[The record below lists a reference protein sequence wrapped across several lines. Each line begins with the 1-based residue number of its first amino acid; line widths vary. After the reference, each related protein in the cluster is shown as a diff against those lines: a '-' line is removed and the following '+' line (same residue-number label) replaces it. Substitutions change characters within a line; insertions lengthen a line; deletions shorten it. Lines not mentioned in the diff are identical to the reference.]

1 MLRGKNAFITGCN
14 RGIGRAIL
22 DKLMSYDAN
31 IYCAIK
37 KKDADFSEFLEKY
50 NRKSGSRAEI
60 IVLDLSDGDHIKDSI
75 KTLYEKKEKI
85 DILINNAGI
94 ADGALFEMT
103 SVKTMKDVFEINFFS
118 QIQLTQ
124 LLLRF
129 MKKSESACIIN
140 IGSVSG
146 LTPERG
152 TISYGSSKAALMFA
166 TKVMANELSRFNIR
180 VNAIA
185 PSLIKTDML
194 DQMDDKSIN
203 KILDQSYSGK
213 IGEAKDIADLVLYL
227 VSDSAR
233 LINGQIIRVDG
244 GMRV

>member
-14 RGIGRAIL
+14 RGIGKAIL
-22 DKLMSYDAN
+22 DKLMSCNAN
-31 IYCAIK
+31 IYCAVR
-37 KKDADFSEFLEKY
+37 KKDNNFLKY
-50 NRKSGSRAEI
+50 LERYKEDTGSRAEVV
-60 IVLDLSDGDHIKDSI
+60 VLDLSDGDRMKESLIN
-75 KTLYEKKEKI
+75 LYEKKEKI
-85 DILINNAGI
+85 DILINNAGV
-94 ADGALFEMT
+94 ADGSLFEMT
-103 SVKTMKDVFEINFFS
+103 SIKNMKDVFEINFFS
-118 QIQLTQ
+118 QIKLTQ

-129 MKKSESACIIN
+129 LKKSDSASIVN

-146 LTPERG
+146 LIPERG

-194 DQMDDKSIN
+194 YQMDEKSMN
-203 KILDQSYSGK
+203 KVLDQTFLK
-213 IGEAKDIADLVLYL
+213 KMGEAQDVADLVLYL
-227 VSDSAR
+227 VLDSAK

-244 GMRV
+244 GMLA

>member
-1 MLRGKNAFITGCN
+1 MLKGKNAFITGCN
-14 RGIGRAIL
+14 RGIGKAIL
-22 DKLMSYDAN
+22 DKLMSYNAN

-37 KKDADFSEFLEKY
+37 KKDKNFSEYLESY
-50 NRKSGSRAEI
+50 NKNSGSRAEL
-60 IVLDLSDGDHIKDSI
+60 IVLDLSDANHIKDSI
-75 KTLYEKKEKI
+75 EILYKKKEKI

-103 SVKTMKDVFEINFFS
+103 SIKTMKDVFEINFFS

-129 MKKSESACIIN
+129 MKKSDSGCIVN

-194 DQMDDKSIN
+194 DQMDDKSVT
-203 KILDQSYSGK
+203 KILDQTYSGK
-213 IGEAKDIADLVLYL
+213 IGEAQDIADLVMYL
-227 VSDSAR
+227 VSSSAKF
-233 LINGQIIRVDG
+233 INGQIIRVDG

>member
-1 MLRGKNAFITGCN
+1 MLKGKNAFITGCN
-14 RGIGRAIL
+14 RGIGKAIL
-22 DKLMSYDAN
+22 DKLMSYNAN

-37 KKDADFSEFLEKY
+37 KKDKNFSEYLESY
-50 NRKSGSRAEI
+50 NKNSGSRAEL
-60 IVLDLSDGDHIKDSI
+60 IVLDLSDANHIKDSI
-75 KTLYEKKEKI
+75 EILYKKKEKI

-103 SVKTMKDVFEINFFS
+103 SIKTMKDVFEINFFS

-129 MKKSESACIIN
+129 MKKSNSACIVN

-194 DQMDDKSIN
+194 DQMDDKSVT
-203 KILDQSYSGK
+203 KILDQTYSGK
-213 IGEAKDIADLVLYL
+213 IGEAQDIADLVMYL
-227 VSDSAR
+227 VSSSAKS
-233 LINGQIIRVDG
+233 INGQIIRVDG

>member
-1 MLRGKNAFITGCN
+1 MLSGNNAFITGCN
-14 RGIGRAIL
+14 RGIGKAIL
-22 DKLMSYDAN
+22 DKLMGNNAN

-37 KKDADFSEFLEKY
+37 KKDTDFSEYLESY
-50 NRKSGSRAEI
+50 NKKSGSRAEI
-60 IVLDLSDGDHIKDSI
+60 IMLDLSDGDHIKDSI

-203 KILDQSYSGK
+203 KILDQSYSGT

>member
-1 MLRGKNAFITGCN
+1 MLKGKNAFITGCN
-14 RGIGRAIL
+14 RGIGKAIL
-22 DKLMSYDAN
+22 DKLMSYNAN

-37 KKDADFSEFLEKY
+37 KKDNDFSEYLESY
-50 NRKSGSRAEI
+50 NKNSGSRAEL
-60 IVLDLSDGDHIKDSI
+60 IVLDLSDANHIKDSI
-75 KTLYEKKEKI
+75 EILYKKKEKI

-103 SVKTMKDVFEINFFS
+103 SIKTMKDVFEINFFS

-129 MKKSESACIIN
+129 MKKSDSGCIVN

-194 DQMDDKSIN
+194 DQMDDKSVT
-203 KILDQSYSGK
+203 KILDQTYSGK
-213 IGEAKDIADLVLYL
+213 IGEAQDIADLVMYL
-227 VSDSAR
+227 VSSSAKF
-233 LINGQIIRVDG
+233 INGQIIRVDG